1 MNFAEGRHVCP
12 VLRERLDSI
21 RGSRLCGL
29 GAASVLK
36 ITGLVLV
43 LALGNCAR
51 PPPLVNS
58 SGTNLVSAETA
69 FAFPAPGGP
78 AITAILERRF
88 TNATQQDILLS
99 TSARTPGQNMLRV
112 QLYGPVDTSAAG
124 QNRLRDGYLP
134 IGDVGSEMR
143 QLLPGIRMQRSPY
156 YVQNKYGPFGYAAGR
171 SASGDTCLYGWQRIS
186 STGMTQTWVGNKG
199 SIQIRLRL
207 CDQNASEQRL
217 LDVMYSYTIT
227 SSFKTRNWNPYGEPA
242 APDASLGK
250 AGQPIYPVGIS
261 RFETVTGPPP
271 AAQPRQS
278 KGRVYRT
285 QRQASVEPPAV
296 SPEPTPVGP
305 MVPPPP
311 GAESANSQVRAL
323 PLPPPVSAAERVG
336 NSAVPTVPPPPCVTD
351 ATGGCK

>member
-1 MNFAEGRHVCP
+1 MDFAEGRHVCP

-21 RGSRLCGL
+21 RDSGLCGI
-29 GAASVLK
+29 GAGFALK

-43 LALGNCAR
+43 LMLAACAQ

-58 SGTNLVSAETA
+58 SGTNLVSTETA

-78 AITAILERRF
+78 AITAVIERRF

-112 QLYGPVDTSAAG
+112 QLFGPVDTSAAG
-124 QNRLRDGYLP
+124 QTRLRDGYLP
-134 IGDVGSEMR
+134 IGDIGSEMR
-143 QLLPGIRMQRSPY
+143 QLLPGIRMLRSPY

-199 SIQIRLRL
+199 SIQLRLRL

-217 LDVMYSYTIT
+217 LDVMYGYTIT

-271 AAQPRQS
+271 TAQPRQS
-278 KGRVYRT
+278 NDGVYRAR
-285 QRQASVEPPAV
+285 RQASVEPP
-296 SPEPTPVGP
+296 PVPPQSAPLGP
-305 MVPPPP
+305 VVPPPP
-311 GAESANSQVRAL
+311 GAERANSQVPASL
-323 PLPPPVSAAERVG
+323 VPPPVSAADTVG
-336 NSAVPTVPPPPCVTD
+336 KGTVPIVPPPPCVAD
-351 ATGGCK
+351 AAGGCK

>member
-1 MNFAEGRHVCP
+1 MDLAEGRHVCP

-21 RGSRLCGL
+21 RGAGRFGL
-29 GAASVLK
+29 GAAPIVK
-36 ITGLVLV
+36 IASLVTV
-43 LALGNCAR
+43 LALGSCAQ
-51 PPPLVNS
+51 PPALVNS
-58 SGTNLVSAETA
+58 SGTNLVSTETA

-78 AITAILERRF
+78 AITAIIERRF

-99 TSARTPGQNMLRV
+99 TSARTPGQNMLRL
-112 QLYGPVDTSAAG
+112 QLFGPVDTSAAG

-143 QLLPGIRMQRSPY
+143 RLLPGIRMQRSPY

-186 STGMTQTWVGNKG
+186 STGLTQTWLGNKG
-199 SIQIRLRL
+199 SIQVRLRL
-207 CDQNASEQRL
+207 CDQSASEQRL
-217 LDVMYSYTIT
+217 LDVMYGYTIT

-242 APDASLGK
+242 VPDASLGK

-278 KGRVYRT
+278 NGRVNRT
-285 QRQASVEPPAV
+285 QRQASAEPP
-296 SPEPTPVGP
+296 PTASQPASSGPV
-305 MVPPPP
+305 VPPPP
-311 GAESANSQVRAL
+311 GTESANSQVPAS
-323 PLPPPVSAAERVG
+323 PLPPPASAADAAG
-336 NSAVPTVPPPPCVTD
+336 KGTVPIVPPPPCVAD
-351 ATGGCK
+351 ATGGCN